1 VTPPQGRL
9 RGVPASEPTA
19 SVPGDRRGEEV
30 SWADRIVSAALWGV
44 GGGWLAGVMG
54 TLMAA
59 QAVLPP
65 ERLEPLSR
73 LYCRGQIA
81 LTGSRW
87 RAVVH
92 PDVDPE
98 GVYMFAQN
106 HTNHFDHVV
115 LYPATPHFK
124 QGLELETHFDYPVYG
139 WFMRQ
144 RGTIPVPAQ
153 PGGRFEKVREGMRAE
168 VARGHSLLVFPEGT
182 RTLDGR
188 VGPFKTG
195 VFQAARDLAIPVVP
209 VSVTGMYDVMRKGSP
224 HIRPG
229 HTITVHVHAPVSTE
243 GLTDADLPAFAD
255 RVRSIVAAPV
265 DAYFEAKGHPA
276 RRGGWT

>member
-1 VTPPQGRL
+1 MTQPPDRAVHMPSSQR
-9 RGVPASEPTA
+9 PPSM
-19 SVPGDRRGEEV
+19 PGDRRGEHVTLMDRLV
-30 SWADRIVSAALWGV
+30 STSLWGV
-44 GGGWLAGVMG
+44 GAGWMAGVMG
-54 TLMAA
+54 SLMVA
-59 QAVLPP
+59 QRFVHP

-87 RAVVH
+87 RTVVH
-92 PDVDPE
+92 PDVDPK
-98 GVYMFAQN
+98 GIYMFAQN

-144 RGTIPVPAQ
+144 RGTIPVPAE

-168 VARGHSLLVFPEGT
+168 VERGHSLLVFPEGT

-224 HIRPG
+224 LIRPG
-229 HTITVHVHAPVSTE
+229 HTITVHVHAPVSTQ
-243 GLTDADLPAFAD
+243 GLSDADLPAFAD
-255 RVRSIVAAPV
+255 RIRSIVAGPVNAHLDAKDAFAPS
-265 DAYFEAKGHPA
+265 DHK
-276 RRGGWT
+276 